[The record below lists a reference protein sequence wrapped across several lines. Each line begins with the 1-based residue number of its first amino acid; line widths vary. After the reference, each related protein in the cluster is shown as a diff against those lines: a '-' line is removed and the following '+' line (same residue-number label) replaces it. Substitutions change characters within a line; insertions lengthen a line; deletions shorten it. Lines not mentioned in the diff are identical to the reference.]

1 MELGDVRMPGGGR
14 GSMGAATVAEGGLS
28 TRPRPVPFSEFIL
41 KVHSRCNLACDY
53 CYMYELADRSAL
65 ADPLLMAPD
74 VFDHACQR
82 IREHVHA
89 HRQTAVR
96 IVLHG
101 GEPLLVGA
109 PNLVRMASQLREA
122 IAPSQ
127 AQITVQTNGTLLTR
141 HALTVLADAQVRIGV
156 SLDGD
161 RTANDRHRR
170 YASGRSSYDEV
181 DRALRLLA
189 ERPDA
194 YAGVLCVVD
203 LVADPRQTYEALL
216 SYRPP
221 MVDFLLPHANWE
233 APPPRRGADPSPYG
247 TWLAAAFDAWY
258 DTSPRLTR
266 VRLFEE
272 LINLLFGGRS
282 RTESLG
288 LSPVAAVVINTDGA
302 YEQVDTLRSTY
313 PGAVGTDL
321 TVFTDTFDDVLHHPA
336 VVARQMG
343 VDALAA
349 TCRTCPVHRVCGA
362 GNYPHRYRAGSFTNP
377 SVYCPDLLHL
387 IAHVERRL
395 RADLAAMPRGR
406 S

>member
-14 GSMGAATVAEGGLS
+14 GMTGTVTVAEGGVAA
-28 TRPRPVPFSEFIL
+28 RPRPVPFSEFIL

-65 ADPLLMAPD
+65 SDPLLMAPAI
-74 VFDHACQR
+74 FDHACQR
-82 IREHVHA
+82 IREHVRA
-89 HRQTAVR
+89 HDQTDVR

-109 PNLVRMASQLREA
+109 PNLVRMADRLREA
-122 IAPSQ
+122 AAPSQ
-127 AQITVQTNGTLLTR
+127 AQISVQTNGTLLTPR
-141 HALTVLADAQVRIGV
+141 ALSLLADARVRVGV

-161 RTANDRHRR
+161 RTSNDRHRR

-189 ERPDA
+189 ERPDS

-203 LVADPRQTYEALL
+203 LAADPRQTYETLV

-233 APPPRRGADPSPYG
+233 APPRRGDGPSPYG

-321 TVFTDTFDDVLHHPA
+321 TVFTDSLDDVLRHPA
-336 VVARQMG
+336 VIARQVG
-343 VDALAA
+343 VEALAA
-349 TCRTCPVHRVCGA
+349 SCRACPVHRVCGA
-362 GNYPHRYRAGSFTNP
+362 GNYPHRYREGSFTNP
-377 SVYCPDLLHL
+377 SVYCPDLLLL

-395 RADLAAMPRGR
+395 RADLAAMPRER

>member
-1 MELGDVRMPGGGR
+1 MTGTV
-14 GSMGAATVAEGGLS
+14 TVAEGGVAA
-28 TRPRPVPFSEFIL
+28 RPRPVPFSEFIL

-65 ADPLLMAPD
+65 SDPLLMAPAI
-74 VFDHACQR
+74 FDHACQR
-82 IREHVHA
+82 IREHVRA
-89 HRQTAVR
+89 HDQTDVR

-109 PNLVRMASQLREA
+109 PNLVRMADRLREA
-122 IAPSQ
+122 VAPSQ
-127 AQITVQTNGTLLTR
+127 AQISVQTNGTLLTP
-141 HALTVLADAQVRIGV
+141 HALSLLADARVWVGV

-161 RTANDRHRR
+161 RTSNDRHRR

-189 ERPDA
+189 ERPDS

-203 LVADPRQTYEALL
+203 LAADPRQTYETLV

-233 APPPRRGADPSPYG
+233 APPRRGDGPSPYG

-321 TVFTDTFDDVLHHPA
+321 TVFTDSLDDVLRHPA
-336 VVARQMG
+336 VIARQVG
-343 VDALAA
+343 VEALAA
-349 TCRTCPVHRVCGA
+349 SCRACPVHRVCGA
-362 GNYPHRYRAGSFTNP
+362 GNYPHRYREGSFTNP
-377 SVYCPDLLHL
+377 SVYCPDLLLL

-395 RADLAAMPRGR
+395 RADLAAMPRER

>member
-14 GSMGAATVAEGGLS
+14 GMTGTVTVAEGGVAA
-28 TRPRPVPFSEFIL
+28 RPRPVPFSEFIL

-65 ADPLLMAPD
+65 SDPLLMTPAI
-74 VFDHACQR
+74 FDHTCQR
-82 IREHVHA
+82 IREHVRA
-89 HRQTAVR
+89 HDQTDVR

-109 PNLVRMASQLREA
+109 PNLVRMADRLREA
-122 IAPSQ
+122 VAPSQ
-127 AQITVQTNGTLLTR
+127 AQVSVQTNGTLLTPR
-141 HALTVLADAQVRIGV
+141 ALSLLADARVRVGV

-161 RTANDRHRR
+161 RTSNDRHRR

-189 ERPDA
+189 ERPDS

-203 LVADPRQTYEALL
+203 LAADPRQTYETLV

-233 APPPRRGADPSPYG
+233 APPRRGDGPSPYG

-321 TVFTDTFDDVLHHPA
+321 TVFTDSLDDVLRHPA
-336 VVARQMG
+336 VVARQVG
-343 VDALAA
+343 VEALAA
-349 TCRTCPVHRVCGA
+349 SCRACPVHRVCGA
-362 GNYPHRYRAGSFTNP
+362 GNYPHRYREGSFTNP
-377 SVYCPDLLHL
+377 SVYCPDLLLL

-395 RADLAAMPRGR
+395 RADLAAMPRER

>member
-14 GSMGAATVAEGGLS
+14 GMTGTVTVAEGGVAA
-28 TRPRPVPFSEFIL
+28 RPRPVPFSEFIL

-65 ADPLLMAPD
+65 SDPLLMAPAI
-74 VFDHACQR
+74 FDHACQR
-82 IREHVHA
+82 IREHVRA
-89 HRQTAVR
+89 HDQTDVR

-109 PNLVRMASQLREA
+109 PNLARMADRLREA
-122 IAPSQ
+122 VAPSQ
-127 AQITVQTNGTLLTR
+127 AHISVQTNGTLLTPR
-141 HALTVLADAQVRIGV
+141 ALSLLADARVRVGV

-161 RTANDRHRR
+161 RTSNDRHRR

-189 ERPDA
+189 ERPDS

-203 LVADPRQTYEALL
+203 LAADPRQTYETLV

-233 APPPRRGADPSPYG
+233 APPRRGDGPSPYG

-321 TVFTDTFDDVLHHPA
+321 TVFTDSLDDVLRHPA
-336 VVARQMG
+336 VVARQVG
-343 VDALAA
+343 VEALAA
-349 TCRTCPVHRVCGA
+349 SCRACPVHRVCGA
-362 GNYPHRYRAGSFTNP
+362 GNYPHRYREGSFTNP
-377 SVYCPDLLHL
+377 SVYCPDLLLL

-395 RADLAAMPRGR
+395 RADLAAMPRER

>member
-1 MELGDVRMPGGGR
+1 MAGAVR
-14 GSMGAATVAEGGLS
+14 VAEGGVAA
-28 TRPRPVPFSEFIL
+28 RPRPVPFSEFIL

-65 ADPLLMAPD
+65 ADPLLMAPAI
-74 VFDHACQR
+74 FDHTCQR
-82 IREHVHA
+82 IGEHVRA
-89 HRQTAVR
+89 HDQADVR

-109 PNLVRMASQLREA
+109 PNLVRMADRLREA
-122 IAPSQ
+122 VAPSQ
-127 AQITVQTNGTLLTR
+127 AQVSVQTNGTLLTPR
-141 HALTVLADAQVRIGV
+141 ALSLLADARVRVGV

-161 RTANDRHRR
+161 RTSNDRHRR
-170 YASGRSSYDEV
+170 YASGRSSYEEV
-181 DRALRLLA
+181 DSALRLLA
-189 ERPDA
+189 ERPDS

-203 LVADPRQTYEALL
+203 LAADPRQTYETLV

-233 APPPRRGADPSPYG
+233 APPRRGEGPSPYG

-321 TVFTDTFDDVLHHPA
+321 TVFTDSLDDVLRHPA
-336 VVARQMG
+336 VVARQLG
-343 VDALAA
+343 VEALAVS
-349 TCRTCPVHRVCGA
+349 CRACPVHRVCGA
-362 GNYPHRYRAGSFTNP
+362 GNYAHRYREGSFTNP
-377 SVYCPDLLHL
+377 SVYCPDLLLL

-395 RADLAAMPRGR
+395 RADLSALPRER

>member
-1 MELGDVRMPGGGR
+1 MTGTV
-14 GSMGAATVAEGGLS
+14 TVAEGGVAA
-28 TRPRPVPFSEFIL
+28 RPRPVPFSEFIL

-65 ADPLLMAPD
+65 SDPLLMAPAI
-74 VFDHACQR
+74 FDHACQR
-82 IREHVHA
+82 IREHVRA
-89 HRQTAVR
+89 HDQTDVR

-109 PNLVRMASQLREA
+109 PNLVRMADRLREA
-122 IAPSQ
+122 AAPSQ
-127 AQITVQTNGTLLTR
+127 AQISVQTNGTLLTPR
-141 HALTVLADAQVRIGV
+141 ALSLLADARVRVGV

-161 RTANDRHRR
+161 RTSNDRHRR

-189 ERPDA
+189 ERPDS

-203 LVADPRQTYEALL
+203 LAADPRQTYETLV

-233 APPPRRGADPSPYG
+233 APPRRGDGPSPYG

-321 TVFTDTFDDVLHHPA
+321 TVFTDSLDDVLRHPA
-336 VVARQMG
+336 VIARQVG
-343 VDALAA
+343 VEALAA
-349 TCRTCPVHRVCGA
+349 SCRACPVHRVCGA
-362 GNYPHRYRAGSFTNP
+362 GNYPHRYREGSFTNP
-377 SVYCPDLLHL
+377 SVYCPDLLLL

-395 RADLAAMPRGR
+395 RADLAAMPRER

>member
-1 MELGDVRMPGGGR
+1 MTGTV
-14 GSMGAATVAEGGLS
+14 TVAEGGVAA
-28 TRPRPVPFSEFIL
+28 RPRPVPFSEFIL

-65 ADPLLMAPD
+65 SDPLLMAPAI
-74 VFDHACQR
+74 FDHACQR
-82 IREHVHA
+82 IREHVRA
-89 HRQTAVR
+89 HDQTDVR

-109 PNLVRMASQLREA
+109 PNLARMADRLREA
-122 IAPSQ
+122 VAPSQ
-127 AQITVQTNGTLLTR
+127 AHISVQTNGTLLTPR
-141 HALTVLADAQVRIGV
+141 ALSLLADARVRVGV

-161 RTANDRHRR
+161 RTSNDRHRR

-189 ERPDA
+189 ERPDS

-203 LVADPRQTYEALL
+203 LAADPRQTYETLV

-233 APPPRRGADPSPYG
+233 APPRRGDGPSPYG

-321 TVFTDTFDDVLHHPA
+321 TVFTDSLDDVLRHPA
-336 VVARQMG
+336 VVARQVG
-343 VDALAA
+343 VEALAA
-349 TCRTCPVHRVCGA
+349 SCRACPVHRVCGA
-362 GNYPHRYRAGSFTNP
+362 GNYPHRYREGSFTNP
-377 SVYCPDLLHL
+377 SVYCPDLLLL

-395 RADLAAMPRGR
+395 RADLAAMPRER

>member
-1 MELGDVRMPGGGR
+1 MTGTV
-14 GSMGAATVAEGGLS
+14 TVAEGGVAARL
-28 TRPRPVPFSEFIL
+28 RPVPFSEFIL

-65 ADPLLMAPD
+65 SDPLLMAPAI
-74 VFDHACQR
+74 FDHACQR
-82 IREHVHA
+82 IREHVRA
-89 HRQTAVR
+89 HDQTDVR

-109 PNLVRMASQLREA
+109 PNLVRMADRLREA
-122 IAPSQ
+122 VAPSQ
-127 AQITVQTNGTLLTR
+127 AQISVQTNGTLLTPR
-141 HALTVLADAQVRIGV
+141 ALSLLADARVRVGV

-161 RTANDRHRR
+161 RTSNDRHRR

-189 ERPDA
+189 ERPDS

-203 LVADPRQTYEALL
+203 LAADPRQTYETLV

-233 APPPRRGADPSPYG
+233 APPRRGDGPSPYG

-321 TVFTDTFDDVLHHPA
+321 TVFTDSLDDVLRHPA
-336 VVARQMG
+336 VIARQVG
-343 VDALAA
+343 VEALAA
-349 TCRTCPVHRVCGA
+349 SCRACPVHRVCGA
-362 GNYPHRYRAGSFTNP
+362 GNYPHRYREGSFTNP
-377 SVYCPDLLHL
+377 SVYCPDLLLL

-395 RADLAAMPRGR
+395 RADLAAMPRER

>member
-14 GSMGAATVAEGGLS
+14 GMTGTVTVAEGGVAARL
-28 TRPRPVPFSEFIL
+28 RPVPFSEFIL

-65 ADPLLMAPD
+65 SDPLLMAPAI
-74 VFDHACQR
+74 FDHACQR
-82 IREHVHA
+82 IREHVRA
-89 HRQTAVR
+89 HDQTDVR

-109 PNLVRMASQLREA
+109 PNLVRMADRLREA
-122 IAPSQ
+122 VAPSQ
-127 AQITVQTNGTLLTR
+127 AQISVQTNGTLLTPR
-141 HALTVLADAQVRIGV
+141 ALSLLADARVRVGV

-161 RTANDRHRR
+161 RTSNDRHRR

-189 ERPDA
+189 ERPDS

-203 LVADPRQTYEALL
+203 LAADPRQTYETLV

-233 APPPRRGADPSPYG
+233 APPRRGDGPSPYG

-321 TVFTDTFDDVLHHPA
+321 TVFTDSLDDVLRHPA
-336 VVARQMG
+336 VIARQVG
-343 VDALAA
+343 VEALAA
-349 TCRTCPVHRVCGA
+349 SCRACPVHRVCGA
-362 GNYPHRYRAGSFTNP
+362 GNYPHRYREGSFTNP
-377 SVYCPDLLHL
+377 SVYCPDLLLL

-395 RADLAAMPRGR
+395 RADLAAMPRER

>member
-1 MELGDVRMPGGGR
+1 MAGTV
-14 GSMGAATVAEGGLS
+14 TVAEGVAA
-28 TRPRPVPFSEFIL
+28 RPRPVPFSEFIL

-65 ADPLLMAPD
+65 SDPLLMAPAI
-74 VFDHACQR
+74 FDHACQR
-82 IREHVHA
+82 IREHVRA
-89 HRQTAVR
+89 HDQTDVR

-109 PNLVRMASQLREA
+109 PHLARMADRLREA
-122 IAPSQ
+122 VAPAQ
-127 AQITVQTNGTLLTR
+127 AQVSVQTNGTLLTPR
-141 HALTVLADAQVRIGV
+141 ALSLLADAQVRVGV

-161 RTANDRHRR
+161 RTSNDRHRR

-189 ERPDA
+189 ERPDS

-203 LVADPRQTYEALL
+203 LAADPRQTYETLV

-233 APPPRRGADPSPYG
+233 APPRRGDGPSPYG

-321 TVFTDTFDDVLHHPA
+321 TVFTDSLDDVLRHPA
-336 VVARQMG
+336 VIARQVG
-343 VDALAA
+343 VEALAA
-349 TCRTCPVHRVCGA
+349 SCRACPVHRVCGA
-362 GNYPHRYRAGSFTNP
+362 GNYPHRYREGSFTNP
-377 SVYCPDLLHL
+377 SVYCPDLLLL

-395 RADLAAMPRGR
+395 RADLAAMPRER